1 MKIFQKD
8 EFNILWKIYLGYF
21 IKSILFLVP
30 AFALIYFINLGFSLT
45 QIGFLFAAEQI
56 AMILFEIPTGAIA
69 DKFGRKFSVLIGLL
83 LETLILFTL
92 FFFTSYYALLILFFV
107 LGIVYTL
114 SSGSEESWIYDLI
127 KKKNKKIIYSY
138 YSKEQIFK
146 TTGLVLGGILGAIFV
161 ANFGLRGIWIISGI
175 SSLLYLLI
183 LSSLEEIY
191 TLKKEY
197 KTPIKDIW
205 VKSTNSLRY
214 SFKHPVLFW
223 IFLSGFFM
231 IISAVFSESLA
242 YVPYLK
248 SLGFPE
254 YAFGY
259 FFSGI
264 SLVLAFSPLCTKLFK
279 GKKKE
284 ISFLIWATFIGSVII
299 FLTYFA
305 REYLLAI
312 IIILVATF
320 FYGIKYPIERPFM
333 QKFIP
338 TKNRATILSIQS
350 MIYSLAGA
358 IALPF
363 GGFLIDKLGPL
374 NVILISALLGIPS
387 ILAYLLIKIDKK
399 EREK

>member
-8 EFNILWKIYLGYF
+8 ELNILWRIYLGYF
-21 IKSILFLVP
+21 IKSILFLIP
-30 AFALIYFINLGFSLT
+30 AFGLIYFIGLDFSLT
-45 QIGFLFAAEQI
+45 QIGFLFAVEQI
-56 AMILFEIPTGAIA
+56 AMIIFEIPTGAIA
-69 DKFGRKFSVLIGLL
+69 DKYGRKFSVLSGVI
-83 LETLILFTL
+83 LETLILFTI
-92 FFFTSYYALLILFFV
+92 FFFTNFYILLALFFL
-107 LGIVYTL
+107 LGIAYTL

-127 KKKNKKIIYSY
+127 KKKNKKIICSY

-146 TTGLVLGGILGAIFV
+146 TSGLILGGILGAIFV
-161 ANFGLRGIWIISGI
+161 ANFGLRGIWLVSGI
-175 SSLLYLLI
+175 SSLFYFIILL
-183 LSSLEEIY
+183 SLEEIY
-191 TLKKEY
+191 TLKKEH
-197 KTPIKDIW
+197 KTTIKDVWIQ
-205 VKSTNSLRY
+205 SANSIKY

-231 IISAVFSESLA
+231 IISVVFSESLA

-248 SLGFPE
+248 SLGLPE

-264 SLVLAFSPLCTKLFK
+264 SLVLAFSPLCARLFK

-284 ISFLIWATFIGSVII
+284 ISFLIWATFFGSAIL
-299 FLTYFA
+299 FFTYFV
-305 REYLLAI
+305 REYLFAI
-312 IIILVATF
+312 IIILIATF

-363 GGFLIDKLGPL
+363 GGFLIDKIGPL

-399 EREK
+399 KE